1 MSKGS
6 LFSSPSL
13 AGIIPRLLNDGRSD
27 CCHVIRLPFLPFYSF
42 LFLKPIKHQHLGQSL
57 WEMKTSFLIL
67 VCVKIPLPAFILV
80 QFRCCSVRKSCLTLR
95 DPMDGTPEAPLSIG
109 FSRQEYF
116 AISFS
121 RGSSPLRDR
130 THICCVSHWQVDSLT
145 TELPGK
151 PWLLNSR

>member
-13 AGIIPRLLNDGRSD
+13 AGIIPRLLNDGHSD

-57 WEMKTSFLIL
+57 WEIKTSFLIL

-80 QFRCCSVRKSCLTLR
+80 QFCCSVGKSCLTLC
-95 DPMDGTPEAPLSIG
+95 DPVDSTPEAPLSIG
-109 FSRQEYF
+109 FSRQEYWSGLLF
-116 AISFS
+116 P
-121 RGSSPLRDR
+121 SPGGLPHSGIEP
-130 THICCVSHWQVDSLT
+130 TSAVSPALA
-145 TELPGK
+145 GGFF
-151 PWLLNSR
+151 NY